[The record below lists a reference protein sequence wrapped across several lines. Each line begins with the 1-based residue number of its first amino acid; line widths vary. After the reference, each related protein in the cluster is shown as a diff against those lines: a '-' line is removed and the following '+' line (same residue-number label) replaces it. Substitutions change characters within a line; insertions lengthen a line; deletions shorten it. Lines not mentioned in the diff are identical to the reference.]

1 MSATPLPDPAPARTR
16 HAAPPEPAPSTDDL
30 ARALAAAARSG
41 PDGWDDG
48 GAERESARVLL
59 HARGDDLEQ
68 LCALARPVR
77 DEAMRR
83 AGRPGTITYSRK
95 VFVPITRLCRDRCH
109 YCTFAT
115 VPGRLPV
122 LFLSEEDVL
131 AIAREGAAMG
141 CKEALFTLG
150 DAPEDRWPAARAWLS
165 ERGFS
170 STLEYVQH
178 LARRVLD
185 ETGLLPHLNPGV
197 MSFEAL
203 TASRPLA
210 PSMGMMLETT
220 SRRLWEE
227 PGQVHHGSP
236 DKDPELRMR
245 VLRDAGRARV
255 PFTSGVLLGIG
266 ETSAERVDSLLALR
280 DVARE
285 TGGIQ
290 EVIVQNFRAKDDTA
304 MRGEADLEHPEY
316 VATIAVARLLLGADV
331 SLQAPPNL
339 SEPGQREQLLAAGV
353 DDWGGVSPLTPDHV
367 NPERPWPQLDD
378 LAATTRAAGFRLA
391 ERLTAHPRFVL
402 DALAGGDTWIAPEL
416 HAAVA
421 ALADPA
427 TGLARES
434 AVPVGRAA

>member
-1 MSATPLPDPAPARTR
+1 
-16 HAAPPEPAPSTDDL
+16 
-30 ARALAAAARSG
+30 
-41 PDGWDDG
+41 
-48 GAERESARVLL
+48 
-59 HARGDDLEQ
+59 
-68 LCALARPVR
+68 
-77 DEAMRR
+77 
-83 AGRPGTITYSRK
+83 
-95 VFVPITRLCRDRCH
+95 
-109 YCTFAT
+109 
-115 VPGRLPV
+115 
-122 LFLSEEDVL
+122 
-131 AIAREGAAMG
+131 
-141 CKEALFTLG
+141 
-150 DAPEDRWPAARAWLS
+150 
-165 ERGFS
+165 
-170 STLEYVQH
+170 
-178 LARRVLD
+178 
-185 ETGLLPHLNPGV
+185 
-197 MSFEAL
+197 
-203 TASRPLA
+203 
-210 PSMGMMLETT
+210 MGMMLETT

-367 NPERPWPQLDD
+367 KPRTPVAAARRPGRDD
-378 LAATTRAAGFRLA
+378 ARGGFPAGRTADRTPAVRPGRPGGRRHVDRAG
-391 ERLTAHPRFVL
+391 TARRGGRARRPRGRGWRASPRFPS
-402 DALAGGDTWIAPEL
+402 DAPRERRGP
-416 HAAVA
+416 AAHRRRG
-421 ALADPA
+421 AD
-427 TGLARES
+427 G
-434 AVPVGRAA
+434 AVRGRAARPRRPPADRRVPQTATRRCPSTC